1 MQRLPGVRA
10 ASGVL
15 AVFALGSPAPLSSN
29 AAPAFVEKG
38 SAGQAT
44 FRSSTSLVEVDV
56 IVKDKDGRFVSGLT
70 SDDFEVLEEGKPQ
83 RIQHFYLVTEHP
95 TTASEPRAE
104 VLLPRAPDQTG
115 RRVFVF
121 MFDSEHL
128 SVATLVRL
136 KQSAMDF
143 VTAQLGRG
151 DLGGVFTNGGLVH
164 GRLTNDRQEL
174 LDAIRSATPTF
185 ETPEDRMRAL
195 RDFPRIDSEFEAIQI
210 DRSDKTMLTDAGAR
224 NCAES
229 VQECA
234 LAGGREFVEDALERK
249 ARRYVADEQRSAA
262 STVEAL
268 TYVIRNLSRLEGRK
282 TLLLMSEGIFFD
294 EVRGML
300 PVVAGQAARAGITI
314 YSLDARGTAA
324 AGNRAPP
331 DASLRTAGLGT
342 FGDTRDEG
350 LDVLS
355 AETGGVTFRHSD
367 DFRRALNDVA
377 SDTSTY
383 YVLAYSP
390 ENTTM
395 DGKFRRIALRVKWE
409 GVTVRARR
417 GYVATPLPAPKAVR
431 TGK

>member
-1 MQRLPGVRA
+1 MAGLNRWPSKRAVLVLSAATTLVASA
-10 ASGVL
+10 ASGTV
-15 AVFALGSPAPLSSN
+15 VPQ
-29 AAPAFVEKG
+29 V
-38 SAGQAT
+38 T
-44 FRSSTSLVEVDV
+44 FRSSTSVVEVDV

-83 RIQHFYLVTEHP
+83 RILHFYLVTERP
-95 TTASEPRAE
+95 TTGVEPRPE
-104 VLLPRAPDQTG
+104 VVLPRAPDQG
-115 RRVFVF
+115 ARRVFLF
-121 MFDSEHL
+121 MFDTEHL
-128 SVATLVRL
+128 STLTLARL

-143 VTAQLGRG
+143 VDDQLRRG
-151 DLGGVFTNGGLVH
+151 DLAGVFTNGGLFH
-164 GRLTNDRQEL
+164 NRLTNDRQEL
-174 LDAIRSATPTF
+174 LDAIRSAATAF

-210 DRSDKTMLTDAGAR
+210 DRSDKTLLSDAGAR

-229 VQECA
+229 AQECA

-249 ARRYVADEQRSAA
+249 ARRYIADERRAA
-262 STVEAL
+262 TSTVEAL
-268 TYVIRNLSRLEGRK
+268 TYIVRNLSRLEGRK

-294 EVRGML
+294 DVRGTL

-342 FGDTRDEG
+342 FGDTKDEG

-355 AETGGVTFRHSD
+355 SETGGVTFRHSD
-367 DFRRALNDVA
+367 DFRRALNEVA

-417 GYVATPLPAPKAVR
+417 GYVATPLPAPKQLR
-431 TGK
+431 TGR